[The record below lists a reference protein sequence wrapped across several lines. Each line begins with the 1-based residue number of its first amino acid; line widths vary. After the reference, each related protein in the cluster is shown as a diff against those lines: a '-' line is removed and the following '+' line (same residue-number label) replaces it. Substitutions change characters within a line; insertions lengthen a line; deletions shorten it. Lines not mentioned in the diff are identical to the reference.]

1 VIECRGLQIPNRPPW
16 ATATI
21 PSKRNLP
28 GQSDYETCSVNCF
41 RLNEYLSQQM
51 PNKAQA
57 VVRKLKQLE
66 KLFHLRAEEIS
77 KYIEIRLQAFLTSS
91 VLKH

>member
-1 VIECRGLQIPNRPPW
+1 
-16 ATATI
+16 
-21 PSKRNLP
+21 
-28 GQSDYETCSVNCF
+28 
-41 RLNEYLSQQM
+41 M

-66 KLFHLRAEEIS
+66 KLFHLRAEEIP